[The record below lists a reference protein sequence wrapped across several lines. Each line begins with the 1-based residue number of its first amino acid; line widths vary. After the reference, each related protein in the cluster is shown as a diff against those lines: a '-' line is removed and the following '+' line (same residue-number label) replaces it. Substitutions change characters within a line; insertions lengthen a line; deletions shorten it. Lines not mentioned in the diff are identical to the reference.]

1 MNQLKRHGVKALQ
14 FQKVNGM
21 WRKPKVS
28 SRNAARLRNLALEE
42 GTFGSFDAATGT
54 YASAMTRA
62 HPSLSHAEAQGAVI
76 GVNPRSR
83 PSPPHPAITV
93 RRDVCVRWS

>member
-1 MNQLKRHGVKALQ
+1 MNQLKRYGVKALQ
-14 FQKVNGM
+14 FQKVDGM

-54 YASAMTRA
+54 PLR
-62 HPSLSHAEAQGAVI
+62 
-76 GVNPRSR
+76 
-83 PSPPHPAITV
+83 
-93 RRDVCVRWS
+93 